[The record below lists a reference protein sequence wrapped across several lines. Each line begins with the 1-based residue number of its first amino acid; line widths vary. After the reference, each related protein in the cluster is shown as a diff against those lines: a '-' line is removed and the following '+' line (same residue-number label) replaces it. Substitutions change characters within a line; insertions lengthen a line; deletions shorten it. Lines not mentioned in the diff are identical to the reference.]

1 MLTEFSIRAVRDVF
15 STTCTGRSQA
25 LISIN
30 RFFSRLTEGVL
41 RGRNGALLDF
51 LKSRS
56 FPATER
62 FLGGETVRYR
72 DLAKTG
78 LFPTTERVLP
88 PIPDNTDNG
97 VPVYGAQVLG
107 AGKHHYKRGDF

>member
-1 MLTEFSIRAVRDVF
+1 MARLELFPPTQNVFYGVKWCVIRIYEIASFPDNR
-15 STTCTGRSQA
+15 TRS
-25 LISIN
+25 
-30 RFFSRLTEGVL
+30 

-51 LKSRS
+51 LKSRR
-56 FPATER
+56 FPTTER

-88 PIPDNTDNG
+88 PIPDNTDNR
-97 VPVYGAQVLG
+97 VPVYG
-107 AGKHHYKRGDF
+107 

>member
-1 MLTEFSIRAVRDVF
+1 MRR
-15 STTCTGRSQA
+15 
-25 LISIN
+25 
-30 RFFSRLTEGVL
+30 
-41 RGRNGALLDF
+41 
-51 LKSRS
+51 

-78 LFPTTERVLP
+78 LFGATERVLP

-97 VPVYGAQVLG
+97 DPVYGLA
-107 AGKHHYKRGDF
+107 AGTPLLQPCLPNPTPCRA

>member
-1 MLTEFSIRAVRDVF
+1 MKS
-15 STTCTGRSQA
+15 
-25 LISIN
+25 
-30 RFFSRLTEGVL
+30 
-41 RGRNGALLDF
+41 LL
-51 LKSRS
+51 
-56 FPATER
+56 FPTTER

-97 VPVYGAQVLG
+97 LPVYGVPERIL
-107 AGKHHYKRGDF
+107 

>member
-1 MLTEFSIRAVRDVF
+1 MARLELFPPTQNVFYGVKWCVIRIYEIASFPDNRI
-15 STTCTGRSQA
+15 RS
-25 LISIN
+25 
-30 RFFSRLTEGVL
+30 
-41 RGRNGALLDF
+41 RGRNGVLLDF

-56 FPATER
+56 FPTTER

-97 VPVYGAQVLG
+97 LPVYGLQLDRCWGREIFFV
-107 AGKHHYKRGDF
+107 KK